1 MRGRRSSTADV
12 EGLAQEGFRRGGC
25 EGTRAPPRAAP
36 ARLEL
41 LCQEEICREEVRRKI
56 SPNFGLVAAVPGL
69 CWSSS
74 REKMEPGME

>member
-1 MRGRRSSTADV
+1 MADV

-25 EGTRAPPRAAP
+25 EGTWAPPRAAP

-41 LCQEEICREEVRRKI
+41 LCQEEICREEERRKI